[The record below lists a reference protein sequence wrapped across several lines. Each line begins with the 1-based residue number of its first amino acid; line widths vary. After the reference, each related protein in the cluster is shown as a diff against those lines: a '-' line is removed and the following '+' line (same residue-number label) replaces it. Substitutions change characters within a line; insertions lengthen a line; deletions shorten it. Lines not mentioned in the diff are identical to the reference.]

1 MAEESQMS
9 ALTILRREVGA
20 SAWMW
25 LALVVGFFAASQL
38 VQLALLVLRFQ
49 EFPNYLTVYDWL
61 GNVARIAR
69 MTPSISDMV
78 SIMLDEWLI
87 EIGSM
92 NFEYGHGIAEWSFV
106 LVPAKAV
113 VVLVIALLLATNV
126 VLLRA
131 VRKTCP
137 LSARLGASIAA
148 TGGALVA
155 GAATMTI
162 TWVVCCAAPT
172 WVVGLAVLGVSVATA
187 FALQPIGGWLSLAG
201 ILLLAAIATALALRL
216 SASRSEAAAAMPIA
230 TRLARA
236 SS

>member
-1 MAEESQMS
+1 MS
-9 ALTILRREVGA
+9 ALVVLRREIRA
-20 SAWMW
+20 SVRLW
-25 LALVVGFFAASQL
+25 LALAVGFFAGFQL
-38 VQLALLVLRFQ
+38 LQLALLMLRFQ
-49 EFPNYLTVYDWL
+49 TFPNYLTLYDWP
-61 GNVARIAR
+61 GNIARIVR
-69 MTPSISDMV
+69 MTPSIADMV

-92 NFEYGHGIAEWSFV
+92 DFAYGHGIAEWSFV
-106 LVPAKAV
+106 LVPAKAA
-113 VVLVIALLLATNV
+113 VVLAIALLLATNV

-137 LSARLGASIAA
+137 LSARLGASVAA
-148 TGGALVA
+148 AGGALVA
-155 GAATMTI
+155 GATTMTI

-187 FALQPIGGWLSLAG
+187 FALQPIGGWLSLFG
-201 ILLLAAIATALALRL
+201 ILLLAAIALALVRRL
-216 SASRSEAAAAMPIA
+216 SGSRRDAAAAMPMP